1 MKRVYLLLVVLV
13 VAAGLALLGLAIAEH
28 KGYVLFAYKGF
39 RYESSLWAFLAL
51 VAVLWLTLYVLRLL
65 VRLLV
70 TSGGLVNPWSRL
82 HRSRRVRLASEQ
94 GFVDLLEGRWDRAL
108 RHLRRAAAS
117 EPQPLMY
124 YLGAAR
130 AAHELGQHEDSD
142 ALLEQALKRQP
153 HAELVIALTHAEL
166 QLTRGQ
172 TDSALETLEV
182 MRERYPHQQQ
192 VLRQLPSLYV
202 QREDW
207 SALLGLLPE
216 LRKDKT
222 LGDAELAALEQ
233 QAWRGRLTVAAQV
246 AEGDTDA
253 ALTTLKQ
260 AWQQLSSAQRQE
272 PQLLAVYAE
281 QLRQLGAD
289 EEAEELLRSAL
300 KRHYDTHLVRLY
312 GLLRGRDPV
321 RQLHAAEGWLKE
333 HPRDAGLLL
342 TLGRLCLLNQLWGK
356 AREYFESS
364 LTFQRHPEACTEL
377 AGLLA
382 QQGEVERSN
391 QLFQEGL
398 GLLDRRL
405 SRLPAPLPV
414 AVAH

>member
-1 MKRVYLLLVVLV
+1 
-13 VAAGLALLGLAIAEH
+13 
-28 KGYVLFAYKGF
+28 
-39 RYESSLWAFLAL
+39 
-51 VAVLWLTLYVLRLL
+51 
-65 VRLLV
+65 
-70 TSGGLVNPWSRL
+70 
-82 HRSRRVRLASEQ
+82 
-94 GFVDLLEGRWDRAL
+94 
-108 RHLRRAAAS
+108 
-117 EPQPLMY
+117 
-124 YLGAAR
+124 
-130 AAHELGQHEDSD
+130 
-142 ALLEQALKRQP
+142 
-153 HAELVIALTHAEL
+153 
-166 QLTRGQ
+166 
-172 TDSALETLEV
+172 
-182 MRERYPHQQQ
+182 
-192 VLRQLPSLYV
+192 
-202 QREDW
+202 
-207 SALLGLLPE
+207 
-216 LRKDKT
+216 
-222 LGDAELAALEQ
+222 
-233 QAWRGRLTVAAQV
+233 
-246 AEGDTDA
+246 
-253 ALTTLKQ
+253 
-260 AWQQLSSAQRQE
+260 
-272 PQLLAVYAE
+272 
-281 QLRQLGAD
+281 
-289 EEAEELLRSAL
+289 L